1 MLMLAGIPA
10 CPIYSRN
17 FCGTASEKFT
27 PVKTGVEI
35 LISAVGMGIVGAD
48 VALTICG
55 VDEAREVHEETAST
69 AVQSVADKQRENVGD
84 IAPDYTIQA

>member
-10 CPIYSRN
+10 CPMYSRN

-27 PVKTGVEI
+27 PVKTGVDI
-35 LISAVGMGIVGAD
+35 LISAVGMGVAGGG

-55 VDEAREVHEETAST
+55 VTGAGEAHEETANT